1 MRMTLTPDPKLYKFA
16 EKLRTKKDM
25 ADLGLMAIKNIR
37 NRTQLKGVDYKGRA
51 FKKYSPKYSEK
62 TGKKFV
68 NLTGTKA
75 GKRMLNLIK
84 VKATKNE
91 ALIYFSDAMKE
102 IIANNHNNGVR
113 VPKREFFGIG
123 KDDEKIVNKEYR
135 KLLDK
140 KIRAWE
146 NAK

>member
-1 MRMTLTPDPKLYKFA
+1 VWT
-16 EKLRTKKDM
+16 TKV
-25 ADLGLMAIKNIR
+25 GRSKNIHR
-37 NRTQLKGVDYKGRA
+37 NIQ
-51 FKKYSPKYSEK
+51 
-62 TGKKFV
+62 
-68 NLTGTKA
+68 
-75 GKRMLNLIK
+75 KRQAKNLIK